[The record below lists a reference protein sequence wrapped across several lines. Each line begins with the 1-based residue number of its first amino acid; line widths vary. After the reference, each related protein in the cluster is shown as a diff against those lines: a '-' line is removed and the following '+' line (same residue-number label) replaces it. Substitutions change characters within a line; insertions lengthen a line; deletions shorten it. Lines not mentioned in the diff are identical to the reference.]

1 MGRPRMLIASGDAAL
16 GSLIRWVHDRLD
28 ETGTTYE
35 QVAGDV
41 VYSRSWVSRALCGR
55 RLPPWQVIEATAVRC
70 RASTDEA
77 RRLWEAAGAAQSRR
91 ETRRRKATYPPSDI
105 DSWQCMYDALGDLIS
120 RRVGSHREL
129 ARRDTSGR
137 LTRSTIG
144 AILRYERSL
153 SHDVLDQVLIACGV
167 SGIEREAWMDAWER
181 YGGPRRDEMEEL
193 RRAIAYS
200 RLQPRRFASY
210 SAGAR

>member
-35 QVAGDV
+35 QVAGDIA
-41 VYSRSWVSRALCGR
+41 YSRSWVSRALSGG
-55 RLPPWQVIEATAVRC
+55 RLPPWQVIEATAVHC
-70 RASTDEA
+70 RASTNEA
-77 RRLWEAAGAAQSRR
+77 RRLWDAARAAQSRR

-105 DSWQCMYDALGDLIS
+105 DSWQSMYDALGDLIS

-153 SHDVLDQVLIACGV
+153 SYDVLDQVLIACDV
-167 SGIEREAWMDAWER
+167 SGMDREAWMDAWER
-181 YGGPRRDEMEEL
+181 YGAPRRDAMEEL
-193 RRAIAYS
+193 RRAIAYD
-200 RLQPRRFASY
+200 RLQPRRSAS
-210 SAGAR
+210 SSGRAR

>member
-28 ETGTTYE
+28 EAGITYE

-41 VYSRSWVSRALCGR
+41 TYSRSWVSRALCGR
-55 RLPPWQVIEATAVRC
+55 RLPPWQVIEAIAVRC

-77 RRLWEAAGAAQSRR
+77 RRLWEAARAAQSRR
-91 ETRRRKATYPPSDI
+91 ETRRRKAAYPPSGI
-105 DSWQCMYDALGDLIS
+105 DSWQSMYDALGDLIS

-144 AILRYERSL
+144 AILRHERSL
-153 SHDVLDQVLIACGV
+153 SYDVLDQVLITCGV
-167 SGIEREAWMDAWER
+167 SGMEREAWMDAWKR
-181 YGGPRRDEMEEL
+181 YGEPRRDEMDEL

-200 RLQPRRFASY
+200 RLQPRRFASH
-210 SAGAR
+210 SGGAR